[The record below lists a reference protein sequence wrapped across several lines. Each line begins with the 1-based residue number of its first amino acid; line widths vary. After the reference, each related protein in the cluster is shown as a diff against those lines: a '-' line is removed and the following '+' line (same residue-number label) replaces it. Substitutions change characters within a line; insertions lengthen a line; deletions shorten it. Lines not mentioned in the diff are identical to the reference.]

1 MRILSSRAIL
11 MASCLSLSL
20 CLGANARNTSSAINL
35 QPESFNLA
43 NVEEPLNLKTPASE
57 VLVADRR
64 YRRRRVSRRRDCDR
78 PNYRVTDRNRYG
90 RRDSYRDYPVNRRDR
105 YRDYPVTRRDRYR
118 DYPVNRRDRYR
129 DYQVIRRDY
138 PEDYR
143 EIRRDRRR
151 DYREARR
158 DYKQDLRQVHRDY
171 REARRDYYEDL
182 REIKR

>member
-43 NVEEPLNLKTPASE
+43 NVEELLNLKTSASE
-57 VLVADRR
+57 TLVADRR

-78 PNYRVTDRNRYG
+78 RNYRVTDRNRYD

-118 DYPVNRRDRYR
+118 DYP
-129 DYQVIRRDY
+129 IT
-138 PEDYR
+138 
-143 EIRRDRRR
+143 RRDRRR